1 LASLRNNRTLP
12 YPPNHMGKHIW
23 TFFLI
28 VSASSLLS
36 DHSHAQG
43 LKLCPASASKKA
55 EKYFSEAKEARKD
68 RKDIQTIKNL
78 ILKAAEE
85 DSSWAEPWLFLG
97 DAARIKSDFKT
108 MKMAYARLIEIC
120 PDADAAAYYHLG
132 TYLYDTRNYDESVKY
147 LKGFLDFGS
156 DKEEWN
162 KESETLLFRA
172 KMIAS
177 PVPFNPQPLKGVSTH
192 DPEYLAVISP
202 DQDFCFF
209 TRRFDEIRRGS
220 LTPQSVE
227 KFMVSRKQPDGGYD
241 KGEPMPS
248 PFNLSAT
255 NNEGGATVSKDN
267 RFIYFTRNENGNFDI
282 FYSEMIKGKWSEITS
297 LGSQVNDP
305 RQWDSQPSLS
315 SDGKTLYFASYRDS
329 VNGTSDIF
337 VTKKVNGTFGK
348 PERLSFCTNGNEK
361 SPYIHPDNITLYFSS
376 DSLPGMGG
384 FDIYMVKKDVN
395 GKWGKPVN
403 LGYPINTEADEVGF
417 FVSTDG
423 QKGFFA
429 SNSIKGA
436 GGYDIYSFD
445 LPEGKKPEKVLFVKG
460 QLKND
465 QDSVPLAAKIELRN
479 VITSEII
486 DVDYDTT
493 TGNYSSVVLFDA
505 DYIMTVKKEGYAY
518 NSQYFSEED
527 TTIKGVVS
535 NDMEVRKIEVGQA
548 YNLNDIR
555 FETNSS
561 ALNKGSKV
569 VIQDFA
575 AFLKENPKVT
585 VAIHG
590 HTDSEGDPAM
600 NMKLSADR
608 AKAVYD
614 QLVANGILSSR
625 LQHKGFGQTKPVSS
639 NETSEGRAK
648 NRRTEF
654 VINGK

>member
-1 LASLRNNRTLP
+1 
-12 YPPNHMGKHIW
+12 MGKHIW